1 MGRFPGLPAF
11 PHRFNPARGTGQREV
26 FPSPVLMLDW
36 FGCLVTGAAL
46 ALLLPGRYRILRAVL
61 AMLLGES
68 GRTLLVLVG
77 GGQVL
82 AVTVGGAFTALE
94 LEGFPAGFAHF
105 GGLFLGALLGLL
117 AGRETSR
124 DALLYALYTAAA
136 ALLLPGLGVG
146 RWTAL

>member
-1 MGRFPGLPAF
+1 MGRFPRLPALLC
-11 PHRFNPARGTGQREV
+11 RFNPARGTGQWEV

-36 FGCLVTGAAL
+36 FGCLLTGCVL
-46 ALLLPGRYRILRAVL
+46 ALLLPGRHRILRAAL
-61 AMLLGES
+61 AMLLGEA

-82 AVTVGGAFTALE
+82 SLTVGGAFTALE
-94 LEGFPAGFAHF
+94 VEGFPAGLAHF

-124 DALLYALYTAAA
+124 DALLYAFYTAAA

-146 RWTAL
+146 QWRAS

>member
-1 MGRFPGLPAF
+1 
-11 PHRFNPARGTGQREV
+11 
-26 FPSPVLMLDW
+26 MLDW
-36 FGCLVTGAAL
+36 FGCLLTGCVL
-46 ALLLPGRYRILRAVL
+46 ALLLPGRHRILRAVL
-61 AMLLGES
+61 AMLLGEA
-68 GRTLLVLVG
+68 GRTLLILVG

-82 AVTVGGAFTALE
+82 AITVGGAFTTLRVA
-94 LEGFPAGFAHF
+94 GSPAGFAHF

-146 RWTAL
+146 QWKAS